1 MKISYNWLKQYIDVD
16 LEPNKV
22 AQLLTDTGLEVEG
35 IETVESIKGGL
46 KGVVIGEVIT
56 KEQHPNADRLSV
68 TTVNIGA
75 NKPLHIVCGAP
86 NLAAGQKVPVATIGT
101 VIYNEDD
108 SFKIKKGKIR
118 GQVSEGMICAE
129 DELGLG
135 TDHYGI
141 MVLDSD
147 AKVGMPA
154 SEYFKLENDT
164 VFEIGLTPNRSDA
177 MSHLGV
183 ARDLMTVL
191 KLKGE
196 NISVNRPNVGDF
208 KTDNNKPTVDIEVK
222 DIDACPRYA
231 GLSIHGV
238 KVASSPDWLQKRLIS
253 IGLKPINNVVD
264 ITNYVLHETGQPLHA
279 FDIAAIDGNKVVVQ
293 QLADKSKF
301 ITLDEVE
308 RELSS
313 EDLMICNAQEGMCI
327 AGVLGGIQSGVS
339 DNTTN
344 VFLESAYFNPISV
357 RKTAKRHNLSTDA
370 SFRFERSV
378 DPNLVI
384 YSLKRAALLIQ
395 EVAGGSIPSQITDL
409 YPNPIQNFEVS
420 LAYSKVDSLIG
431 EKIDR
436 KIIQSILTDLEI
448 KIVKSTDDVLELS
461 VPPFRTDVR
470 RTEDVIEE
478 ILRIYGYNSITIPT
492 QLRSSL
498 SYSEKPNAG
507 DLQNMVSNLLSSKG
521 FNECINNSL
530 TKASHT
536 GLIEELSFE
545 HQVELLNPLSKDLN
559 GMRQSLLFSGLE
571 NITYNI
577 NRKNADLK
585 LYEFGKTYHLN
596 KGYTENRK
604 LILLACGQQ
613 KEESWYNKNDKV
625 DLFWMKEQVEHI
637 LFRLGITKLKGKAVN
652 NSYLNNGFSFAVKKK
667 TVATIGIVNKKMV
680 KAFEVKSEVLYAEFD
695 WDTIIDLCKL
705 SKTTY
710 QTVPKFPAVRRDLAL
725 LVDTSV
731 EFNTL
736 KSLANQYENQ
746 LLKSVN
752 LFDVYEGNKVPKG
765 KKSYALSFVLQDE
778 NKTLTDKHIDKTM
791 DKLIKVFQEKAGAEI
806 RM

>member
-16 LEPNKV
+16 LEPNNV
-22 AQLLTDTGLEVEG
+22 AKLLTETGLEVEG
-35 IETVESIKGGL
+35 TETVESIKGGL
-46 KGVVIGEVIT
+46 KGVIVGEVLT
-56 KEQHPNADRLSV
+56 KKKHPNADRLSV

-75 NKPLHIVCGAP
+75 DKPLHIVCGAP
-86 NLAAGQKVPVATIGT
+86 NVETGQKVPVATIGT
-101 VIYNEDD
+101 VIYSEDD
-108 SFKIKKGKIR
+108 SFKIRKGKIR

-129 DELGLG
+129 NELGLG
-135 TDHYGI
+135 TDRFGI

-177 MSHLGV
+177 MSHFGV

-196 NISVNRPNVGDF
+196 NISVTRPNIGDF
-208 KTDNNKPTVDIEVK
+208 KTDNNKPIVDIEVK
-222 DIDACPRYA
+222 NFDACPRYA
-231 GLSIHGV
+231 GLSIRGV
-238 KVASSPDWLQKRLIS
+238 KVAPSPDWLQKKLIS

-279 FDIAAIDGNKVVVQ
+279 FDIAAIDGNKVVIQ
-293 QLADKSKF
+293 NLANKSKF
-301 ITLDEVE
+301 ITLDGVE

-327 AGVLGGIQSGVS
+327 AGVFGGIKSGVS
-339 DNTTN
+339 DNTTD

-357 RKTAKRHNLSTDA
+357 RKTAKRYGISTDA

-384 YSLKRAALLIQ
+384 YALKRAALLIQ
-395 EVAGGSIPSQITDL
+395 EVAGGSFPSQIIDL

-436 KIIQSILTDLEI
+436 EIIQSIITDLEI
-448 KIVKSTDDVLELS
+448 KIVKSTDNGLELS
-461 VPPFRTDVR
+461 VPPFRADVR
-470 RTEDVIEE
+470 RAEDVIEE
-478 ILRIYGYNSITIPT
+478 ILRIYGYNNIVIPS
-492 QLRSSL
+492 QVRSSL
-498 SYSEKPNAG
+498 SYAEKPNAERV
-507 DLQNMVSNLLSSKG
+507 QNMVSDMLSSKG

-536 GLIEELSFE
+536 GLIDELSVD
-545 HQVELLNPLSKDLN
+545 HQVELLNPLSQDLN
-559 GMRQSLLFSGLE
+559 VMRQSLLFGGLE
-571 NITYNI
+571 NIAFNI

-585 LYEFGKTYHLN
+585 LYEFGKTYHIY
-596 KGYTENRK
+596 KKYTENRK
-604 LILLACGQQ
+604 LILLACGKQ
-613 KEESWYNKNDKV
+613 KAESWNNENERV
-625 DLFWMKEQVEHI
+625 DLFWMKEQVKHI
-637 LFRLGITKLKGKAVN
+637 LFRLGITKIKGKAEN
-652 NSYLNNGFSFAVKKK
+652 NSFLNNGFSLAVKKK
-667 TVATIGIVNKKMV
+667 TVATFGIVKNKILKT
-680 KAFEVKSEVLYAEFD
+680 FDLKSEVLYAEFD
-695 WDTIIDLCKL
+695 WDTILELCKA

-725 LVDTSV
+725 IVDTSV
-731 EFNTL
+731 DFKTL
-736 KSLANQYENQ
+736 QYLANQCENH

-752 LFDVYEGNKVPKG
+752 LFDVYEGGKLPKG

-778 NKTLTDKHIDKTM
+778 NKTLTEKYIDKVM
-791 DKLIKVFQEKAGAEI
+791 NKLMKVFRDKAGAEI